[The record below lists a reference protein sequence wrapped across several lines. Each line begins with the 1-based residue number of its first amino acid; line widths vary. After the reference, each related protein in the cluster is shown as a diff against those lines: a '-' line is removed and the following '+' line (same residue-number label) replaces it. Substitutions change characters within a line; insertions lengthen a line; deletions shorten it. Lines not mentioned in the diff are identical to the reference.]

1 MSGYLFLWGSISFSL
16 SHLLCELNVHLIS
29 STLCAVTF
37 LLYGVSC
44 NRELHFF
51 FFFFSVTL
59 SPTWSHCLGLSVYND
74 HLPWCDVSIN
84 YHLNKLH
91 GEKKKK
97 CIIITKASWSEGIA
111 LMFCIQNIQIDNCF
125 TLSNICT
132 HQSPLMYH
140 NMISM
145 QSIII
150 IKQPCSRQQRSISFI
165 CNNSIKS

>member
-1 MSGYLFLWGSISFSL
+1 MFTWFPRLCVLSPSYFMVCPVTENFILF
-16 SHLLCELNVHLIS
+16 
-29 STLCAVTF
+29 
-37 LLYGVSC
+37 Y
-44 NRELHFF
+44 
-51 FFFFSVTL
+51 FFSVTL